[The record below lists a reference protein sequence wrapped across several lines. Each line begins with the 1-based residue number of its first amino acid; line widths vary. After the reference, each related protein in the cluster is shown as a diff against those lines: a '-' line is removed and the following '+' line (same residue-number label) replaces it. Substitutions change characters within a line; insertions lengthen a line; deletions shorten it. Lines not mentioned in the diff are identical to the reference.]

1 LIGVLI
7 FSLATL
13 PTISPVA
20 DKEFEAE
27 GINLH
32 ARLEADAQ
40 VSVIHFVLLGV
51 RKEKREVAGNGEEEV
66 VVEGGEVREFV
77 DEQLR
82 DLLRASAFTG
92 NSVLCSLWKEFIW
105 KFAQPGLEHRADDVY
120 VVQIVLFEEVDIKF

>member
-1 LIGVLI
+1 MIGVLS

-20 DKEFEAE
+20 DEELEAE

-32 ARLEADAQ
+32 ARLEANAQ
-40 VSVIHFVLLGV
+40 VSIIHLVLLGV

-66 VVEGGEVREFV
+66 VVEGREVREFV

-105 KFAQPGLEHRADDVY
+105 KLA
-120 VVQIVLFEEVDIKF
+120 